1 MVENKS
7 RITETIVVGY
17 IADQTL
23 DRKGRKREA
32 EANRK
37 KKKRK
42 DKMK

>member
-32 EANRK
+32 KIIEQK
-37 KKKRK
+37 KTR
-42 DKMK
+42 